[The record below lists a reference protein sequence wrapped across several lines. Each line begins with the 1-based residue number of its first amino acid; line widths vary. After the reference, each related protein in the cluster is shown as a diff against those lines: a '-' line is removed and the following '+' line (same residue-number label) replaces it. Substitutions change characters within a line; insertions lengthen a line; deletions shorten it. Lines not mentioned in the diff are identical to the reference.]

1 MIDIVIG
8 TEHSTFLQYALWI
21 FFDSYN
27 VGGLD
32 KANEAAKGPLAS
44 KVSSKQ
50 PSDLFLM
57 MFWQGILN
65 SAYPSE
71 LNHYLERQAA
81 DPEYPLVSLFNLEQV
96 LIQERHFFE
105 KRQDLKPLNN
115 IH

>member
-1 MIDIVIG
+1 MVG

-32 KANEAAKGPLAS
+32 KASQAAKGPQAS
-44 KVSSKQ
+44 KVSFSNTH
-50 PSDLFLM
+50 SLFFNGCFGLK
-57 MFWQGILN
+57 GILN
-65 SAYPSE
+65 SAYPSD

-96 LIQERHFFE
+96 LT
-105 KRQDLKPLNN
+105 LAMLL
-115 IH
+115 